1 MSNKSQGKVT
11 PKIIKLLEF
20 SPQQLTLSLASSRSH
35 ENETISRLRARLH
48 GAGEPH
54 EGEVT
59 RLRRVTRLH
68 DRWGDNMRD
77 YVDRQVTPPKRVTS
91 PAWVHHLHVNRP
103 LKPAKTTD
111 ISQRQQRFPRKMT
124 SAGRNENEGRNS
136 TLLMTYHRPDLGGA
150 SDWLKQVSLA
160 P

>member
-11 PKIIKLLEF
+11 PKIIQLLEF

-59 RLRRVTRLH
+59 RLRRVTHLH

-91 PAWVHHLHVNRP
+91 PAWGHP
-103 LKPAKTTD
+103 P
-111 ISQRQQRFPRKMT
+111 PRKQ
-124 SAGRNENEGRNS
+124 A
-136 TLLMTYHRPDLGGA
+136 
-150 SDWLKQVSLA
+150 LKA
-160 P
+160 

>member
-1 MSNKSQGKVT
+1 MIDKSQGNVT
-11 PKIIKLLEF
+11 LKIIKQLEF
-20 SPQQLTLSLASSRSH
+20 SPRQRTLSLASSRSH

-77 YVDRQVTPPKRVTS
+77 YVDRKVTPPKRVTS
-91 PAWVHHLHVNRP
+91 PAWGHPPPR
-103 LKPAKTTD
+103 KQD
-111 ISQRQQRFPRKMT
+111 ISQRQQRFPHKMT

-150 SDWLKQVSLA
+150 SD
-160 P
+160 

>member
-20 SPQQLTLSLASSRSH
+20 SPHQLTLSLASSRSD

-54 EGEVT
+54 EGE
-59 RLRRVTRLH
+59 VTRLH

-91 PAWVHHLHVNRP
+91 PAWGHP
-103 LKPAKTTD
+103 P
-111 ISQRQQRFPRKMT
+111 PRKQ
-124 SAGRNENEGRNS
+124 A
-136 TLLMTYHRPDLGGA
+136 
-150 SDWLKQVSLA
+150 LKA
-160 P
+160 

>member
-1 MSNKSQGKVT
+1 
-11 PKIIKLLEF
+11 
-20 SPQQLTLSLASSRSH
+20 
-35 ENETISRLRARLH
+35 
-48 GAGEPH
+48 
-54 EGEVT
+54 
-59 RLRRVTRLH
+59 
-68 DRWGDNMRD
+68 MRD

-103 LKPAKTTD
+103 LKPEKTTD

-124 SAGRNENEGRNS
+124 SAGRNETEGRNS